1 MNQRLRPKVRARI
14 QPPMLRGGQTRAR
27 RAKRLFAFAGVSC
40 PSRAVNI
47 EQLNK
52 ACEHLQLRHSNY
64 PSGEGL
70 RVISYTTTYRAPEQG
85 RGGECEVSRGWRE
98 GSGRGEREREGG
110 VTKRER
116 ERDRDKVEES

>member
-1 MNQRLRPKVRARI
+1 MYTHPDADAARVTSVRTLS
-14 QPPMLRGGQTRAR
+14 QEF
-27 RAKRLFAFAGVSC
+27 LFVFAGISC
-40 PSRAVNI
+40 LSRAVNI

-52 ACEHLQLRHSNY
+52 ACKHLQLRYSNY

>member
-1 MNQRLRPKVRARI
+1 MTNARTAS
-14 QPPMLRGGQTRAR
+14 QEF
-27 RAKRLFAFAGVSC
+27 LFVFAGVSRL
-40 PSRAVNI
+40 SRAVNI

-70 RVISYTTTYRAPEQG
+70 RVISYTTTYRAAEQG

-98 GSGRGEREREGG
+98 GSGRGGAREGG
-110 VTKRER
+110 RGDKGRARER
-116 ERDRDKVEES
+116 QRQSGRELRVEKGDARLNLPGT